1 MIGVTGATGFIGN
14 HLMDSLGESGI
25 AIDLRNDS
33 NSEIC
38 EQLKKN
44 NVGIV
49 VHLANPIPSAN
60 QDEQKNIER
69 EGKIL
74 AKRMVDIADSVGD
87 IYFIVLSSIR
97 VYPNGFD
104 VFNKD
109 TPLGPIDGYG
119 RGKVA
124 AERYFKESKHRVLGL
139 RASSVLGVDL
149 NGYPRGVLGT
159 FVNQTK
165 DGNKLK
171 VMGDGSAKKDLLH
184 VTDLIKLIMILIEH
198 EPPSRDLF
206 LPVGGGKSCT
216 VLELANLVSIKTECE
231 IIFIEPALFEL
242 SNSVDID
249 DICKLSGWTPS
260 WTIEKMVQ
268 ESVDTMWGQ

>member
-1 MIGVTGATGFIGN
+1 MIGVTGATGFIGS
-14 HLMDSLGESGI
+14 HLMNSLGESGI
-25 AIDLRNDS
+25 AIDLRNES
-33 NSEIC
+33 NSEIY
-38 EQLKKN
+38 EMLKKN
-44 NVGIV
+44 NVKII

-60 QDEQKNIER
+60 QDEQKNIEN

-74 AKRMVDIADSVGD
+74 AKRMVDIADLVGE

-109 TPLGPIDGYG
+109 TPLEPIDGYG

-149 NGYPRGVLGT
+149 NGSPRGVLGT

-165 DGNKLK
+165 DGKLK

-184 VTDLIKLIMILIEH
+184 VTDIIKLIMILIEH
-198 EPPSRDLF
+198 EPPSHDLF

-216 VLELANLVSIKTECE
+216 VLELADLVSIKTGCE
-231 IIFIEPALFEL
+231 ITFIEPALFEL

-260 WTIEKMVQ
+260 WTIEEMVQ
-268 ESVDTMWGQ
+268 ESVDTVWGQ